1 MEDRTKKQVIHL
13 KKKRLS
19 FTDSLGALFEKDTS
33 YYKET
38 CLITFAVRGAP
49 AAVPAANNV

>member
-1 MEDRTKKQVIHL
+1 MEGRTKKQVIHL